1 MPISDLFGLLQK
13 RQTTPDKYLASSVN
27 IVSGGQHGAQRAPF
41 SPYSGV
47 RAFRS
52 WVYAAASI
60 NANAV
65 AALPLRLYAK
75 KDATPLPT
83 RSIPRGRKAYMM
95 GDLAGDARPSA
106 SVMRKAVAY
115 GDDFEEVTGSH
126 PITDLL
132 ARANPFLNGFDLS
145 VLRILYGELTG
156 NAYLHPIIDEASG
169 LPAEIW
175 PLAPHYVEVIPDDDE
190 FIRGY
195 CYGVDSQHKQIFEP
209 DEVIHFR
216 RPNPGNYFYG
226 LGKVEAAWGCIQANE
241 AVHEMDLATFAN
253 QARPDY
259 AVVVKG
265 NATGDQ
271 LDRFQQQVENKL
283 RGTRKNGSFLA
294 MSGDV
299 QFTPLN
305 FPPKDLAGREE
316 IVEEIAAV
324 FGVPVSMLKANDPNL
339 ASAQTGFAQWRES
352 TILPLCRMD
361 EEELN
366 QSLLPM
372 FGLEDTHCLAYDN
385 PVPAD
390 KAYELQERQTAVA
403 GGWRTP
409 NEARVEEG
417 REPID
422 DEFADRLLVGGQP
435 IGGGGFGGPGGL
447 LSVDS
452 PDPADSGGE
461 AGLDFGF
468 ASSLL
473 QSLRERRLTGYSVT
487 KMLQQAGFS
496 RAIAERIVEAEE
508 KAIAEEPAAKR
519 DKIHR
524 MPDEPFD
531 DCVERG
537 IEVVMAEGYDR
548 EQAVAMAYSMCEGSK
563 AAGEEKA
570 IADVDLK
577 PTEEMAALAERG
589 LKLREEYGRGG
600 TEVGVARARD
610 IKNRS
615 NLSPETVGRMANF
628 FGRHRVDL
636 DAPAAD
642 PGHEDYPSAGVI
654 AWLLWGG
661 DPADP
666 DGAGAAWAERKMDEL
681 ERAEEKGEAEPEE
694 KACGCCDPVTKA
706 AKVYEWPEAVKW
718 YRLAIEGLEDDYERL
733 RPKAVD
739 GSPDADDDIR
749 EGERKTPAM
758 RIRHIVREN
767 LRIVRE
773 RFVEALRS
781 GEIAS
786 VPQKADT
793 RRQALRKILED
804 LTDARGKALE
814 ELIKAFED
822 AARGGSS
829 VGSARL
835 NELLSNVGGGRFSTP
850 ELSKQV
856 AEALTKRAALLTE
869 SIFENTLEQFN
880 SNIGKEFT
888 IDREINRIMTQD
900 PSVSES
906 RAEMIARTESANAY
920 HDGQIDAWKQS
931 GVTDKKH
938 FLMAAG
944 ACEFCQAV
952 NKAYGPD
959 GKALAIDEPLVKA
972 GQTIEAANGKKMKV
986 GRNSQGI
993 VHPNCRCD
1001 FVAVLED
1008 FG

>member
-52 WVYAAASI
+52 WVYAAAQI

-75 KDATPLPT
+75 KDATPLAT

-95 GDLAGDARPSA
+95 GDLSGDARPSA

-226 LGKVEAAWGCIQANE
+226 LGKVEAAWGVIQANE

-339 ASAQTGFAQWRES
+339 ASAQTGFAQWREG

-452 PDPADSGGE
+452 PDSADSGGE

-570 IADVDLK
+570 IADVDLE

-589 LKLREEYGRGG
+589 LRLREEYGRGG

-706 AKVYEWPEAVKW
+706 AKVYEWPEEVKW

-733 RPKAVD
+733 RPKAAED
-739 GSPDADDDIR
+739 EPTADEDIR
-749 EGERKTPAM
+749 EGEKQTPAM
-758 RIRHIVREN
+758 AIRAIVEDGLQQVQKR
-767 LRIVRE
+767 LVR
-773 RFVEALRS
+773 ALES
-781 GEIAS
+781 GEIAP
-786 VPQKADT
+786 VPQKADG
-793 RRQALRKILED
+793 RRDALRKILAD
-804 LTDARGKALE
+804 LAGVKGKMLDDLLA
-814 ELIKAFED
+814 AFEQ
-822 AARGGSS
+822 AARGGGS
-829 VGSARL
+829 VGASRV
-835 NELLSNVGGGRFSTP
+835 NEILAGVGAGRISTP
-850 ELSKQV
+850 DLSAKLV
-856 AEALTKRAALLTE
+856 EALNKRATLIARSVIDETVRAFDSGLGQTF
-869 SIFENTLEQFN
+869 SIE
-880 SNIGKEFT
+880 KEV
-888 IDREINRIMTQD
+888 DRLRSAYGYSKD
-900 PSVSES
+900 
-906 RAEMIARTESANAY
+906 RATVIARTESANAY
-920 HDGQIDAWKQS
+920 HEGQIDAWKES
-931 GVTDKKH
+931 GVVREKH
-938 FLMAAG
+938 FLKAAG
-944 ACEFCQAV
+944 ACEFCEAV
-952 NKAYGPD
+952 DRKFGRGAE
-959 GKALAIDEPLVKA
+959 ALPIDAPMVRA
-972 GQTIEAANGKKMKV
+972 GQVIKGTGGGSFKV
-986 GRNSQGI
+986 GLSSKGI

-1001 FVAVLED
+1001 FIPVLED

>member
-52 WVYAAASI
+52 WVYAAAQI

-195 CYGVDSQHKQIFEP
+195 VYGVDSQHKQIFEP

-339 ASAQTGFAQWRES
+339 ASAQTGFAQWREG

-409 NEARVEEG
+409 NEARIEEG

-508 KAIAEEPAAKR
+508 KAIAEESAAKR

-570 IADVDLK
+570 IADVDLE

-706 AKVYEWPEAVKW
+706 AKVYEWPEEVKW

-733 RPKAVD
+733 RPKAAED
-739 GSPDADDDIR
+739 EPTADEDIR
-749 EGERKTPAM
+749 EGEKRTPAM
-758 RIRHIVREN
+758 AIRSIVEDGLQQVQKR
-767 LRIVRE
+767 LVQ
-773 RFVEALRS
+773 ALES
-781 GEIAS
+781 GEIAP
-786 VPQKADT
+786 VPQKADG
-793 RRQALRKILED
+793 RRDALRKILAD
-804 LTDARGKALE
+804 LAGVKGKMLDDLLA
-814 ELIKAFED
+814 AFEQ
-822 AARGGSS
+822 AARGGGS
-829 VGSARL
+829 VGASRV
-835 NELLSNVGGGRFSTP
+835 NEILAGVGAGRISTP
-850 ELSKQV
+850 DLSAKLV
-856 AEALTKRAALLTE
+856 EALNKRATLIARSVIDETVRAFDSGLGQTF
-869 SIFENTLEQFN
+869 SIE
-880 SNIGKEFT
+880 KEV
-888 IDREINRIMTQD
+888 DRLRSAYGYSKD
-900 PSVSES
+900 
-906 RAEMIARTESANAY
+906 RATVIARTESANAY
-920 HDGQIDAWKQS
+920 HEGQIDAWKES
-931 GVTDKKH
+931 GVVREKH
-938 FLMAAG
+938 FLKAAG
-944 ACEFCQAV
+944 ACEFCEAV
-952 NKAYGPD
+952 DRKFGRGAE
-959 GKALAIDEPLVKA
+959 ALPIDAPMVRA
-972 GQTIEAANGKKMKV
+972 GQVIKGTGGGSFKV
-986 GRNSQGI
+986 GLSSKGI

-1001 FVAVLED
+1001 FIPVLED